1 MLLLGQWYGCS
12 PAAQHHLS
20 ISNVPHSFLVTLCCF
35 SQYVHVIVLQHYL
48 LCHCNCCF
56 QKPWPQLHCPP
67 RSVFS
72 YLLDSTQPYS
82 AALSHPYSLFLVYSV
97 TFADCNSGLA
107 CSCYVDGRRKPR
119 GAMWFNSQHVIRSI
133 FSLGSDSWK
142 TAASSMAAF
151 SFWLETEI
159 GDPYQ
164 QCIFLA

>member
-1 MLLLGQWYGCS
+1 MIRLQPSCAAPSQHLQCS
-12 PAAQHHLS
+12 PLFPSDLVLFQPVRPRHCPSTLS
-20 ISNVPHSFLVTLCCF
+20 
-35 SQYVHVIVLQHYL
+35 YL

-97 TFADCNSGLA
+97 TFADCNLGLA

-133 FSLGSDSWK
+133 FSLGSDS
-142 TAASSMAAF
+142 
-151 SFWLETEI
+151 
-159 GDPYQ
+159 
-164 QCIFLA
+164 